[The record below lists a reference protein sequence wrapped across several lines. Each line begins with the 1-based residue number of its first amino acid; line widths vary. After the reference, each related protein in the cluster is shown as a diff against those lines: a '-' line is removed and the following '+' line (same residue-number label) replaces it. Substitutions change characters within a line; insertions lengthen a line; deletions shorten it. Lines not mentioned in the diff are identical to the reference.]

1 MSKDFMSDFS
11 RLMDSNFERYAGCL
25 IRIQGDKYIW
35 EDVSY
40 ASLEEVKAAI
50 DKAGVS
56 LGWYNKKIPDRSQG
70 LVKLM

>member
-56 LGWYNKKIPDRSQG
+56 LGGTIKKSPTEARD
-70 LVKLM
+70 L